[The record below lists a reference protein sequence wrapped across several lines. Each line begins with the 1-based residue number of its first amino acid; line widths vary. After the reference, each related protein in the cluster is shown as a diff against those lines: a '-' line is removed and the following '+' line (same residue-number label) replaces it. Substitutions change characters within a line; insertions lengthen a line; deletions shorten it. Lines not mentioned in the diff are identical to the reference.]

1 MSPKKKL
8 LIINRYNV
16 YKAGSNSGAPRG
28 GCRAEGNPR
37 WIRGEEEGGIRGEE
51 GDPRG
56 RRLREMTSRE
66 REGDDVSGNDITEN
80 GVREIA
86 SQEMTRQEMT

>member
-1 MSPKKKL
+1 VQGRGESE
-8 LIINRYNV
+8 V
-16 YKAGSNSGAPRG
+16 DPRG
-28 GCRAEGNPR
+28 GGGGDPR
-37 WIRGEEEGGIRGEE
+37 EE